1 MLTISFLFDLLTF
14 IFLLAFLHYFF
25 PFRYS
30 LHQIFLYSFF
40 IVPCAFRNRI
50 SLVQNA
56 VFFVLLWTLC
66 NAFYQGGFRGKF
78 FYFSWC
84 CFILLTARAIIL
96 LLFTQFLS
104 FSTIAPTIEVLLG
117 MILCTQI
124 LNLSF
129 SLVFVHL
136 KNQYKQILLKGF
148 HSLFYIPYILLCFFY
163 IFHMDYGVFYDRA
176 TCLVFLYL
184 IQVAALS
191 LVARLFFWQQALYQ
205 RKLIRLQQSNL
216 QLQCRCE
223 LLYQAYSSYFDH
235 IHDLLYQ
242 CLCLERLSCFKQYNL
257 LQKQIKKLAEHTF
270 SHFQNLYRTCPVLKT
285 MLEKEEK
292 RIQKQQLRFDTTQLD
307 EEKIQISYAALQS
320 VYQSMLQVLFQCCE
334 KTTITIQNQ
343 QKVHCCFLQFTF
355 SSFCFDETKLSLP
368 YEVYISRD
376 SLQLYHVTFLIP
388 DL

>member
-104 FSTIAPTIEVLLG
+104 FSTIAPTIEVLLV

-285 MLEKEEK
+285 MLEKEENVF
-292 RIQKQQLRFDTTQLD
+292 RNN
-307 EEKIQISYAALQS
+307 SYAL
-320 VYQSMLQVLFQCCE
+320 
-334 KTTITIQNQ
+334 IQLN
-343 QKVHCCFLQFTF
+343 
-355 SSFCFDETKLSLP
+355 
-368 YEVYISRD
+368 
-376 SLQLYHVTFLIP
+376 
-388 DL
+388 